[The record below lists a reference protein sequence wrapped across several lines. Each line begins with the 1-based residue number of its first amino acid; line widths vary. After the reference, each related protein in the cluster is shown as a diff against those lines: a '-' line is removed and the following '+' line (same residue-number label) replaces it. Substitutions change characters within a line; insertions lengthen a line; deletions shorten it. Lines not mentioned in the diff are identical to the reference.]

1 MPRIV
6 PLALLALL
14 ASAGVAGSAATTDVT
29 PFSYSFVVTSV
40 TASGTFTSNG
50 ATATIHVHLTQPT
63 KKIQMVWLGK
73 HDGGSKNG
81 SGGAQ
86 ITFTGE
92 AVFTDPGMPSCNKT
106 FPITSAGSHPLVG
119 IILGN
124 ARERVVTHPIFYAL
138 VGRFPMV
145 TGFPGHDGVCG
156 LVRKDWWETAHG
168 SWPFP
173 AIVKKKSFT
182 LHDHKPLTDLGDG
195 ESVEWTLDMNVR
207 KVRFIPISCRKA
219 KGC

>member
-1 MPRIV
+1 MN
-6 PLALLALL
+6 
-14 ASAGVAGSAATTDVT
+14 AT
-29 PFSYSFVVTSV
+29 
-40 TASGTFTSNG
+40 GTFTING
-50 ATATIHVHLTQPT
+50 ATSEIKVHMTQPT

-73 HDGGSKNG
+73 HDGGSRNG
-81 SGGAQ
+81 SGSAS

-106 FPITSAGSHPLVG
+106 FPITSAGSHPFAG

-124 ARERVVTHPIFYAL
+124 ARDRVVTHPIFYAM

-145 TGFPGHDGVCG
+145 TGYPGSANKCG

-173 AIVKKKSFT
+173 AIVKKKTFT
-182 LHDHKPLTDLGDG
+182 LRDHRPLEDLGDG
-195 ESVEWTLDMNVR
+195 ESVEWSLEMKVR
-207 KVRFIPISCRKA
+207 KVRFIPISCAKA